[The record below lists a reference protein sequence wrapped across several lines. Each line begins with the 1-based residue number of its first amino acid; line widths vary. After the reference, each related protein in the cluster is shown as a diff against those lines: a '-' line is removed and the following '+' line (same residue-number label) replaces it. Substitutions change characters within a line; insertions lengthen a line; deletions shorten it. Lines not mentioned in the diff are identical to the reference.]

1 MAASPREEPLPVI
14 TDGDYQ
20 QFTNFF
26 YRKTGIQFGP
36 SKRYFVDRRLQD
48 RIVASG
54 RRTFERYFDLVRA
67 GHNDAEYQALVNAMT
82 VNETYFYREL
92 YQLECLVNSLLPTIV
107 ETARRKRV
115 IRIWSMPCSTGE
127 EPYSIAFYLLE
138 HWKLVD
144 EYEIEIVASDIDTE
158 VLRMAKLGRY
168 NARSL
173 QYVPAATLAK
183 YTTDDGDEQ
192 RRVVAALRDSIRF
205 TRANLLATINDA
217 AYRDFDVIFCRNL
230 LIYFD
235 DVSRREAGEAI
246 YAALVPG
253 GFVCLGHSESMSRIS
268 SLFEFRKFREAL
280 VYQKPI

>member
-1 MAASPREEPLPVI
+1 MPASLKDEPPPVI
-14 TDGDYQ
+14 TDGDYLR
-20 QFTNFF
+20 FTDFF

-36 SKRYFVDRRLQD
+36 NKRYFVDRRLQD
-48 RIVASG
+48 RIIASG
-54 RRTFERYFDLVRA
+54 RRTFDRYFDAVRA
-67 GHNDAEYQALVNAMT
+67 GSDDVEHQALVNAMT

-92 YQLECLVNSLLPTIV
+92 YQLECLVNSLLPAIV
-107 ETARRKRV
+107 EKAPRNRA

-168 NARSL
+168 NRRSL

-183 YTTDDGDEQ
+183 YTTDEGEDQ
-192 RRVVAALRDSIRF
+192 RQVVAALRDSIRF
-205 TRANLLATINDA
+205 TRANLLATLNDA

-235 DVSRREAGEAI
+235 DVSRREAGEALFS
-246 YAALVPG
+246 ALVPG

-280 VYQKPI
+280 VYRKPI